1 MTKQKII
8 LRIIEFVLLF
18 FGIPLLI
25 YIDRDFVHPSVII
38 LPVLVFIF
46 LILKKTTDFTFREL
60 FRWGVPGATLR
71 RNGMIVV
78 VCLVLMF
85 AYTALFE
92 PDQLLNLI
100 RSNPLV
106 FLAMCIFYP
115 VFSAFGQE
123 IIYRTFLFRR
133 YGVLFP
139 KQWAFVVASGIA
151 FSFVHI
157 VYYDPVSMILT
168 LIGGIYLA
176 RVYWQTRSVLF
187 TAVLH
192 GVLGIIV
199 FGVGLGQYFWLDMP
213 L

>member
-1 MTKQKII
+1 MTQQKII
-8 LRIIEFVLLF
+8 LRITEFVLLF

-25 YIDRDFVHPSVII
+25 YFDRDFVHPSVII

-60 FRWGVPGATLR
+60 LRWGVPGATLR
-71 RNGMIVV
+71 RNGMIVMA
-78 VCLVLMF
+78 CLILMF
-85 AYTALFE
+85 SYTALFE
-92 PDQLLNLI
+92 PDQLFNLI
-100 RSNPLV
+100 RANPLV

-123 IIYRTFLFRR
+123 IIYRTYLCRR
-133 YGVLFP
+133 YGSLFP
-139 KQWAFVVASGIA
+139 KQWAFVLASGIA

-176 RVYWQTRSVLF
+176 RVYCKTRSVLF